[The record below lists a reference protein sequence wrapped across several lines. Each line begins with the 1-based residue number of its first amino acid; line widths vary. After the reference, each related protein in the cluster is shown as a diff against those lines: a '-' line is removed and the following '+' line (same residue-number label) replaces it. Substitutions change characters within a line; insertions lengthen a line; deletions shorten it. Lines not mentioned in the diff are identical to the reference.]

1 MRIRELLGIIL
12 LCLIFL
18 GEEVSAEVSY
28 EEPDGNNGYYLISPE
43 ININHIGSQVMRYR
57 LEDANGNVLTGRL
70 DSMMRNVT
78 IQKGILKDGE
88 NVLDTWME
96 NENGDVIDSS
106 MERVKYLVD
115 QNPPVYPLSFTRGE
129 VLEISAVDEI
139 SGVSGIC
146 YAWEGEEEHYLKGE
160 KVFLTIP
167 NGFEGKVWAY
177 AIDNA
182 GNQGKSCYFEIK
194 NNKEE
199 LLIPEESE
207 KEEIK
212 DEEKPTISLVGI
224 PEIGIT
230 NESIH
235 ITCKVSDNQKVTEIR
250 ARLRQKLI
258 DETEVICDIEEWKK
272 EENGYS
278 FQREL
283 LEDGIYQIE
292 IEGKDSSGNTALI
305 NRRIVID
312 RTAPRISKLSSVEG
326 KKMKEFLWEY
336 SLDEI
341 VSDLTSWNSEIR
353 LDGVLYKTGQ
363 VCKKPGKHILEISAR
378 DLAGN
383 ESKREATFYI
393 EKPVV
398 DKISETASMK
408 EETEEVFFSK
418 KEEIKISNENK
429 LQKENREEK
438 STVVYVIGGSALI
451 SILILIGIIIKKCTR
466 EEST

>member
-28 EEPDGNNGYYLISPE
+28 EEPDGNNGYYLMSPE
-43 ININHIGSQVMRYR
+43 INIKHTGNQVMRYR

-88 NVLDTWME
+88 NVLDTWIE

-115 QNPPVYPLSFTRGE
+115 QNPPVYPLSFARGE
-129 VLEISAVDEI
+129 VLEISATDEI
-139 SGVSGIC
+139 SGVSAIC

-167 NGFEGKVWAY
+167 DGFEGKVWAY

-182 GNQGKSCYFEIK
+182 GNQGENCYFEIK

-199 LLIPEESE
+199 LSTPEESE
-207 KEEIK
+207 EKEIN
-212 DEEKPTISLVGI
+212 DEEKPTISLTGI

-235 ITCKVSDNQKVTEIR
+235 ITCKVSDNQEVTEIR
-250 ARLRQKLI
+250 ASIRQRLI
-258 DETEVICDIEEWKK
+258 DETELIFDIEEWKK

-283 LEDGIYQIE
+283 LEDGIYLIE
-292 IEGKDSSGNTALI
+292 IEGTDSRANTRLI
-305 NRRIVID
+305 NRQVIID
-312 RTAPRISKLSSVEG
+312 RTAPTISKLSNIEG
-326 KKMKEFLWEY
+326 RKMKEFLWED

-363 VCKKPGKHILEISAR
+363 VCKKPGKHILEISVR

-393 EKPVV
+393 DRPVV
-398 DKISETASMK
+398 DEKSEAVSMK
-408 EETEEVFFSK
+408 EETEEVFFSE
-418 KEEIKISNENK
+418 KEEVIIPDVTGV
-429 LQKENREEK
+429 QKEE
-438 STVVYVIGGSALI
+438 SVTAYIIGGSALLC
-451 SILILIGIIIKKCTR
+451 ILIIMGIVIKKCTQKK
-466 EEST
+466 ST